1 MNNMNKINAKWIFVL
16 LTLFFLFQANIAMAM
31 MKGIYISQATMENP
45 SQVKYLISRAKKVGI
60 HTFVVDLER
69 TSPAYIK
76 SIKMIKESGISY
88 VARIIIFPSNGGR
101 AEQVRSEAYWE
112 KRYKLAQK
120 ALSLGADQIQLDYIR
135 YNPKQGGSAQN
146 AQDIFKIISW
156 FKSKVGVPLQVDVF
170 GVASFGPSKYIG
182 QDIVL
187 FSKAVDAVCPMVYP
201 SHFEPYK
208 VHAVT
213 PYETV
218 YKSLASIRKQFGNKP
233 LPFKLIPYIELSNY
247 RYPLSREKK
256 LNYIY
261 AQIQAAENANADG
274 WYVWSPQNHYD
285 NLFQVL
291 ETRKVR

>member
-1 MNNMNKINAKWIFVL
+1 MNKISAKWIFVL

-76 SIKMIKESGISY
+76 SIKLIKESGISY
-88 VARIIIFPSNGGR
+88 VARVIIFPNNGGR
-101 AEQVRSEAYWE
+101 LKQVRSEAYWE
-112 KRYKLAQK
+112 KRYTLAQK
-120 ALSLGADQIQLDYIR
+120 ALNLGADQIQLDYIR
-135 YNPKQGGSAQN
+135 YNPKQGGSAQH

-208 VHAVT
+208 AHAVT

-218 YKSLASIRKQFGNKP
+218 YNSLASIRKQFGNKP

-261 AQIQAAENANADG
+261 AQIQAAEKANADG